1 MATDTKREPRPEK
14 VETVSDIKDRLESSR
29 AVFVTE
35 YRGLSVAEQQR
46 LRRALREASAEYKIY
61 KMTLARRAESEAGF
75 EELLDML
82 EGPTGIAF
90 VADDP
95 VMAAKAMK
103 DIAGAVDAFVLKGGV
118 LAGGIVDA
126 AQIRELADVEPRDV
140 QLAKMAGLLIASLQN
155 MAGVMNSMLGGFASM
170 MDQLADKKQSGEA
183 PAPAVEEQAAE
194 EPAAEEPVAEEPA
207 AEESEADEPAASEEA
222 SAEEPTNDQTST
234 DDEENTEE

>member
-1 MATDTKREPRPEK
+1 
-14 VETVSDIKDRLESSR
+14 
-29 AVFVTE
+29 
-35 YRGLSVAEQQR
+35 
-46 LRRALREASAEYKIY
+46 
-61 KMTLARRAESEAGF
+61 
-75 EELLDML
+75 ML